1 MGSVKTSQIEPNNG
15 VDLNLISG
23 PGGYVYVN
31 GQIITGSGSVI
42 IGPQGD
48 MGPTG
53 SIGDTGATGATGPKG
68 DTGEQGIPGIDG
80 AVLPAGLTWS
90 GTWSGTQS
98 YLKNYV
104 VGYASASWWS
114 KNNIEGKPFPLT
126 PNSPPDIDYN
136 NWALLAT
143 QGPVG
148 PIGPIGPQGLTG
160 PTGIGL
166 QGIQGIQGPT
176 GIGLQGIQ
184 GIQGIQGPTGA
195 TGGIM
200 EAPTDGNQYVR
211 KDGDWLEVQVSS
223 PNLQIVTDQG
233 NITSQEV
240 VSSGHLGG
248 GRYAE
253 TKISSFNGLVVKTNG
268 QFLHDAPE
276 GNIKSD
282 DLTTDRTYQLPDS
295 PGTLKVQNYRAY
307 SALFSQIGTSAP
319 NVNLFENSLNISESW
334 VRLSAGNYKLD
345 TTIPYDV
352 NKIYIP
358 GFGLRQPIIF
368 SDGIGIT
375 TGQGILYFLD
385 NVGTITFYFQVTSNG
400 NLVDL
405 SSISPTPIVHLPEI
419 RVYN

>member
-98 YLKNYV
+98 YLKNHV

-126 PNSPPDIDYN
+126 PNSPPDIDNN

-143 QGPVG
+143 QGPV
-148 PIGPIGPQGLTG
+148 GPQGLTG

-176 GIGLQGIQ
+176 G
-184 GIQGIQGPTGA
+184 A

-200 EAPTDGNQYVR
+200 EAPIDGNQYVR
-211 KDGDWLEVQVSS
+211 KDGDWLELEKSNSYSLEETLTGGTWIDGKPIYRRVVTGQAVLNDLDIGFNYDID
-223 PNLQIVTDQG
+223 NL
-233 NITSQEV
+233 ITSEGYVLLSNNDVDIMEV
-240 VSSGHLGG
+240 RLPYFFIDSTIEFNRIGAIPYISINNNNNRFSTLFLNT
-248 GRYAE
+248 YTFILE
-253 TKISSFNGLVVKTNG
+253 YTK
-268 QFLHDAPE
+268 
-276 GNIKSD
+276 
-282 DLTTDRTYQLPDS
+282 TTD
-295 PGTLKVQNYRAY
+295 
-307 SALFSQIGTSAP
+307 
-319 NVNLFENSLNISESW
+319 
-334 VRLSAGNYKLD
+334 
-345 TTIPYDV
+345 
-352 NKIYIP
+352 
-358 GFGLRQPIIF
+358 
-368 SDGIGIT
+368 
-375 TGQGILYFLD
+375 
-385 NVGTITFYFQVTSNG
+385 
-400 NLVDL
+400 
-405 SSISPTPIVHLPEI
+405 
-419 RVYN
+419 